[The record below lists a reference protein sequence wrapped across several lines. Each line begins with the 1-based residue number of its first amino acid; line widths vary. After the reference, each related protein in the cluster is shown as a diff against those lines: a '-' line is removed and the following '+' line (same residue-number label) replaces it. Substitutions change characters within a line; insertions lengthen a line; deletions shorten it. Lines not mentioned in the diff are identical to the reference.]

1 MLGPSGR
8 SPHLEAHHFIR
19 SSAMN
24 TFILLLA
31 GGITGTLAMT
41 VFLLIPR
48 WLGWAHI
55 DVIRAGGSL
64 VVGSENRSAFPVG
77 MAIHV
82 GMGIVFAFVYYG
94 FLSLS
99 SLPFNALTGLLLGSL
114 HGVIAMLLVSI
125 LIMEHHPNSKYH
137 NRGPATG
144 LAQLG
149 AHMVYGTIVGSIM
162 GLLR

>member
-1 MLGPSGR
+1 MQFS
-8 SPHLEAHHFIR
+8 I
-19 SSAMN
+19 MN
-24 TFILLLA
+24 TVILLLA
-31 GGITGTLAMT
+31 GGVAGTLAMT
-41 VFLLIPR
+41 LFLLLPR
-48 WLGWAHI
+48 WLGWAHV
-55 DVIRAGGSL
+55 DVIRAGGAL
-64 VVGSENRSAFPVG
+64 VVGSDNRSTFPVG
-77 MAIHV
+77 MAIHI

-114 HGVIAMLLVSI
+114 HGVIVMLLVSI

-137 NRGPATG
+137 HRGPATG

-149 AHMVYGTIVGSIM
+149 AHMLYGTILGFIV

>member
-1 MLGPSGR
+1 
-8 SPHLEAHHFIR
+8 
-19 SSAMN
+19 MN
-24 TFILLLA
+24 TVILLLA
-31 GGITGTLAMT
+31 GGMAGTVAMT
-41 VFLLIPR
+41 LFLLIPR
-48 WLGWAHI
+48 WLGWAHV
-55 DVIRAGGSL
+55 DVIRAGGAL
-64 VVGSENRSAFPVG
+64 IVGSENRVAFPLG
-77 MAIHV
+77 MAIHI

-114 HGVIAMLLVSI
+114 HGVIVMLLVSI

-137 NRGPATG
+137 HRGPATG

-149 AHMVYGTIVGSIM
+149 AHMLYGTILGFIV

>member
-1 MLGPSGR
+1 MKNSV
-8 SPHLEAHHFIR
+8 
-19 SSAMN
+19 
-24 TFILLLA
+24 LLLA
-31 GGITGTLAMT
+31 GGIAGTMAMT
-41 VFLLIPR
+41 LFLLLPR
-48 WLGWAHI
+48 WLGWAHV

-64 VVGSENRSAFPVG
+64 LVGPGNRSAYPVG
-77 MAIHV
+77 MGLHIV
-82 GMGIVFAFVYYG
+82 MGIGFAFIYYG

-99 SLPFNALTGLLLGSL
+99 SLPFNALTGLLLGSI

-149 AHMVYGTIVGSIM
+149 AHMVYGTIVGSIAS
-162 GLLR
+162 LLR

>member
-1 MLGPSGR
+1 
-8 SPHLEAHHFIR
+8 
-19 SSAMN
+19 MN
-24 TFILLLA
+24 TFILLLSGGVA
-31 GGITGTLAMT
+31 GTMAMT
-41 VFLLIPR
+41 LFLLIPR
-48 WLGWAHI
+48 WLGWAHVDI
-55 DVIRAGGSL
+55 IRAGGAL

-77 MAIHV
+77 MAIHT

-99 SLPFNALTGLLLGSL
+99 SLPFNALTGLLLGSI

-125 LIMEHHPNSKYH
+125 LIMEHHPNSRYH

-149 AHMVYGTIVGSIM
+149 AHMLYGTIVGSVM
-162 GLLR
+162 GWLR